1 MIEFRWEPAELS
13 FAEVLHLAGD
23 IPLPPYLN
31 RATEEADKERYQ
43 TIYAKHDGSVAAPTA
58 GLHFTESVF
67 SKLSEKN
74 ILKAY
79 VTLHVGAGTFKPVKA
94 EQMKDHEMH
103 AEFIDVQKS
112 TIEQLLA
119 HVSKG
124 IIAVGTTSL
133 RTLESLYWIGVKT
146 IHNPSIATADLS
158 VSQWEPYGNA
168 AEKLG
173 EEKEYSA
180 KESLTALLEWMEK
193 NKAERII
200 TKTQI
205 IIAPGYTFRII
216 RALVTN
222 FHQPQSTLLLLISA
236 IVGEDW
242 RGIYEYALTH
252 DYRFLSYGD
261 GSILWVK
268 ESK

>member
-1 MIEFRWEPAELS
+1 M
-13 FAEVLHLAGD
+13 AGD

-31 RATEEADKERYQ
+31 RETEEADKERYQ

-58 GLHFTESVF
+58 GLHFTENVF
-67 SKLSEKN
+67 AQLEQKQIQKG
-74 ILKAY
+74 Y

-94 EQMKDHEMH
+94 AQMKDHEMH
-103 AEFIDVQKS
+103 AEFIDVKKS

-146 IHNPSIATADLS
+146 IHNPSLASADLA
-158 VSQWEPYGNA
+158 VSQWEPYENA
-168 AEKLG
+168 AENPDKK
-173 EEKEYSA
+173 KEYSA
-180 KESLTALLEWMEK
+180 EESLTALLQWMEK
-193 NKAERII
+193 NNAERII

-205 IIAPGYTFRII
+205 IIAPGYTFRMI

-236 IVGEDW
+236 IVGDDW
-242 RGIYEYALTH
+242 RRIYEYALTH

-261 GSILWVK
+261 GSILWVNK
-268 ESK
+268 